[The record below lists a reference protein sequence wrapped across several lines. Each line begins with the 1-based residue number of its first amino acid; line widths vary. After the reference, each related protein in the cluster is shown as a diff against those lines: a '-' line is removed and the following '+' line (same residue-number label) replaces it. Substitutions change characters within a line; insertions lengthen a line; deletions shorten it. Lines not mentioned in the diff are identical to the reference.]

1 MFQNINKDENS
12 LSLEEAR
19 EEIQRL
25 DKLIKFHNKQYYENN
40 KPLITDSEYDK
51 LFIRQ
56 LKIEKLFPQLIEA
69 GSTTQIISH
78 SVSKFS
84 KITHKKPMLSLSNA
98 FNLEDLEDF
107 VQRIQKFLGINYF
120 PEFCCETKIDG
131 LSFSSKFEDG
141 KLVHAATRGDGFI
154 GEDITENIK
163 QVKNFPTKINLDGV
177 LEVRG
182 EVYMTHEDFYQLN
195 LKEASLGKE
204 EFANPRNAAAGSLRQ
219 LDSSI
224 TATRNLHYFVY
235 AVGEQN
241 LNINKQNELLYF
253 LSSIGFSVNHQNKV
267 CSSIERVMEFY
278 HEMEKNR
285 SSLDFD
291 IDGLVYKINDLRLQD
306 RLGFVG
312 RNPRWAIAHKFPA
325 EQAITKLLN
334 INIQVGRTGALT
346 PVAEL
351 EPINIGGVLVAKAS
365 LHNQDEIERK
375 DIRIG
380 DKVVVQ
386 RAGDVI
392 PQIVSVKKDLR
403 PYELEKFIFPSK
415 CPSCGDNVIKE
426 GEEAVIRCLNSYLCS
441 AQRLERLSH
450 FVSKEA
456 FSIEGLGEKQLEF
469 LLKEKYISSPADI
482 FMLDKHSDKLKL
494 CDGFGDKSISNLLF
508 SINQAKNISL
518 ARFIYSLG
526 IRSVGVVTSNLL
538 AKNYISF
545 SNWYE
550 SMSLLSNNLEDQEYL
565 NNIDGIGKKTIIMIC
580 NFFSNDHNIGMINSL
595 KEVVNISNY
604 IELESKT
611 ALTGKNIIFTGSLNQ
626 MTRSEAKSVAERLGM
641 KVLSSISKNTDYVI
655 VGADAGSKLK
665 KAQELNLNILSEG
678 QWVEIIKKYNI

>member
-1 MFQNINKDENS
+1 MFKNINKDERD
-12 LSLEEAR
+12 LSLEEAM
-19 EEIQRL
+19 EELIRL
-25 DKLIKFHNKQYYENN
+25 DKLIKFHNKKYYEDN

-51 LFIRQ
+51 LFIRH
-56 LKIEKLFPQLIEA
+56 LKIEKLFPQLLEA
-69 GSTTQIISH
+69 NSPTQIISH
-78 SVSKFS
+78 SISKFG

-98 FNLEDLEDF
+98 FNQEDLEDF
-107 VQRIQKFLGINYF
+107 IQKLQRFLGINYF

-131 LSFSSKFEDG
+131 LSFSAKFEDG
-141 KLVHAATRGDGFI
+141 KLVHAATRGDGFV

-195 LKEASLGKE
+195 LRETFLGKE

-224 TATRNLHYFVY
+224 TATRNLNYFVY
-235 AVGEQN
+235 AIGEGN
-241 LNINKQNELLYF
+241 LKLNSQKELLDF
-253 LSSIGFSVNHQNKV
+253 LSSVGFTVNSQNKI
-267 CSSIERVMEFY
+267 CSSIEQIMEFY
-278 HEMEKNR
+278 SEVEKNR
-285 SSLDFD
+285 SSIIFD

-312 RNPRWAIAHKFPA
+312 RNPRWAVAHKFPA
-325 EQAITKLLN
+325 EQAITTLLN

-351 EPINIGGVLVAKAS
+351 EPINIGGVLVSKAS

-380 DKVVVQ
+380 DKVIVQ

-403 PYELEKFIFPSK
+403 PDGLEKFIFPSK
-415 CPSCGDNVIKE
+415 CPSCGDNVVRE
-426 GEEAVIRCLNSYLCS
+426 GEEAVIRCLNSSLCN
-441 AQRLERLSH
+441 AQKLEHLSH

-482 FMLDKHSDKLKL
+482 FKLDNHSDKLKL
-494 CDGFGDKSISNLLF
+494 CDGFGEKSISNLLA
-508 SINQAKNISL
+508 SINQTKDISL
-518 ARFIYSLG
+518 ARFIYGLG
-526 IRSVGVVTSNLL
+526 IRSVGVVTAKLL
-538 AKNYISF
+538 AKNYITF

-550 SMSLLSNNLEDQEYL
+550 SMHRLSVNLSDQEYL
-565 NNIDGIGKKTIIMIC
+565 SNIDGVGNKTIIMIS
-580 NFFSNDHNIGMINSL
+580 NFFSNHHNIHMIKSL
-595 KEVVNISNY
+595 KEVINILDY
-604 IELESKT
+604 TDLETKT
-611 ALTGKNIIFTGSLNQ
+611 ELTGKNIIFTGSLNQ

-655 VGADAGSKLK
+655 VGEDAGSKLQ
-665 KAQELNLNILSEG
+665 KAQELNLNILSEEE
-678 QWVEIIKKYNI
+678 WLEVVRRHNI